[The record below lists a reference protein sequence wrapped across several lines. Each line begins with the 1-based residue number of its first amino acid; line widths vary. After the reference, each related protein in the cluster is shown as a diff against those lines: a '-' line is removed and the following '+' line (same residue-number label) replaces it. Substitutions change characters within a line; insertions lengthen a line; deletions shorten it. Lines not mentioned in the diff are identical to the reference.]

1 MYLLCQFGAVVNFM
15 SREDTGKSLWEGM
28 VLLLSSR
35 ARGFSSIWFLQH
47 RQLLQHQTPPC
58 SVCNLSSPPFSAAEQ
73 QEYPT
78 GSTFPLVGLYWNT
91 FGNHQYI
98 LPWQERSSR
107 GQISKKFHLCDTTIQ
122 FLCHSESHG
131 HDLSSRIWMPT
142 KGWEALFLELS
153 KYRNNDFSFYLLYSI
168 SGLPN
173 QALITLIS
181 SYNY

>member
-1 MYLLCQFGAVVNFM
+1 MYLLCHFGAVVNFM
-15 SREDTGKSLWEGM
+15 SREDTGKSLWEEM

-47 RQLLQHQTPPC
+47 RQLLQHQTPHC
-58 SVCNLSSPPFSAAEQ
+58 SVCNLSSTPPSVLQSSKSIQQAALSLWGVYIGILLVTTSTFYHGKREVSSTCVTPPYNFSAIQRAMVM
-73 QEYPT
+73 
-78 GSTFPLVGLYWNT
+78 TFPAESGCQPRVG
-91 FGNHQYI
+91 
-98 LPWQERSSR
+98 
-107 GQISKKFHLCDTTIQ
+107 
-122 FLCHSESHG
+122 
-131 HDLSSRIWMPT
+131 
-142 KGWEALFLELS
+142 EALFLELS